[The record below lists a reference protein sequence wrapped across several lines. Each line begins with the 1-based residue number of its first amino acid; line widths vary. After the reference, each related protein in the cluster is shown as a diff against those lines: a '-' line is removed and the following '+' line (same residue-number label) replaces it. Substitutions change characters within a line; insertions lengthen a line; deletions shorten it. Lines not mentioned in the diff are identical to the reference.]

1 MPKLF
6 VGLIL
11 TVVLSVV
18 GLALVNASMSQYLT
32 AFIALAALVVS
43 VVSAFK
49 EDIFPFRPLVLFEE
63 MLLVAPTAPSHNSP
77 AILCPIAFINKG
89 YGSGVIEGLT
99 LKVETETNA
108 KIYTPVLEVDYQ
120 KLISGKRALHAEN
133 ILGAF
138 NFFALGSRESIK
150 KHIVFSQEE
159 NSGRYPFSPWSPG
172 KHVFRLFIK
181 HTGSRAP
188 VEVCSVTNDI
198 SEKLTT
204 DYKAGTSAS
213 LNPSREL
220 HV

>member
-18 GLALVNASMSQYLT
+18 GLALLNASISQYLT

-63 MLLVAPTAPSHNSP
+63 MLLVAPTASSHNSP
-77 AILCPIAFINKG
+77 AILLPIAFINKG

-99 LKVETETNA
+99 LKVETEANA

-133 ILGAF
+133 ILGTF
-138 NFFALGSRESIK
+138 NLFALGGRESIK

-159 NSGRYPFSPWSPG
+159 NSVRYPFSPWSPG

-188 VEVCSVTNDI
+188 VEVCRVTKEI
-198 SEKLTT
+198 SEKLIA
-204 DYKAGTSAS
+204 DYKAGTSVS